1 MRLQKRH
8 PHLRL
13 HDSQN
18 IAFDCSIVFTSEP
31 KKCHPHLR
39 PLDWRRLRL
48 HHLEVRLLFWFDRVL
63 DLALLRLIFKVGLHD
78 VLPFLLFGLQWMG
91 RTGDADWTVGVL

>member
-1 MRLQKRH
+1 
-8 PHLRL
+8 
-13 HDSQN
+13 
-18 IAFDCSIVFTSEP
+18 VFTSEP